1 MVESCLYTSR
11 KFEWNI
17 AEVGKRSLLSSIRSP
32 FQLVVFPLLS
42 LWLFHKKMG
51 RDPGSSLFFRVCLR
65 VDEMH
70 IPIQYPLVKC
80 SYWKWPFI
88 VDFPIKHGGSFQFAM
103 LVITRGYM
111 RAHSGCLVTSLV
123 TSSRWELWTNLMTCV
138 TSDLWRAPKKRT
150 QKHQST
156 WNIGYIT

>member
-32 FQLVVFPLLS
+32 FQLVIFPLMN

-51 RDPGSSLFFRVCLR
+51 RDPGSSVFFRVCLH

-70 IPIQYPLVKC
+70 IPIYAGTFRL
-80 SYWKWPFI
+80 
-88 VDFPIKHGGSFQFAM
+88 
-103 LVITRGYM
+103 
-111 RAHSGCLVTSLV
+111 
-123 TSSRWELWTNLMTCV
+123 SS
-138 TSDLWRAPKKRT
+138 
-150 QKHQST
+150 H
-156 WNIGYIT
+156 